1 MDFLGCYKWTF
12 LGATNGLFRLQ
23 KMDFFAIKNGT
34 PGVPGVA
41 FTLEI
46 TVCFTHPG
54 KNFSK
59 FRGKTSPFFGVNKWT
74 FWGLTNGLFGDSQM
88 DFFGCY
94 KWTFWGLTN
103 GLFGDPQTD
112 FLGTHKPTFGG
123 PKNGL
128 FGAGKP
134 GRGALWCHS
143 ELGAMISHRF
153 LSLLAHSNPIPTPLP
168 LILTR
173 SNPFHPHSTPFQ
185 PIPRPTRTG

>member
-1 MDFLGCYKWTF
+1 MEHFGLPHWVHPTGPKMEHFGDPQLDFLGTHKRTFWGATIGLFGGSQMDFLGCYKWTF

-103 GLFGDPQTD
+103 GLFWDPQMD
-112 FLGTHKPTFGG
+112 FLGYKKRIFGG
-123 PKNGL
+123 PTNGL
-128 FGAGKP
+128 FGAGQP
-134 GRGALWCHS
+134 GRQA
-143 ELGAMISHRF
+143 
-153 LSLLAHSNPIPTPLP
+153 LLA
-168 LILTR
+168 
-173 SNPFHPHSTPFQ
+173 
-185 PIPRPTRTG
+185 